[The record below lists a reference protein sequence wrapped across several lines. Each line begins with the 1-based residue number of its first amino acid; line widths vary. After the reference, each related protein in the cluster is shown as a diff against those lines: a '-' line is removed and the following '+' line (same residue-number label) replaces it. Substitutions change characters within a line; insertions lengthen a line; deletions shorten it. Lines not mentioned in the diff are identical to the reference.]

1 MVEEVADPSPG
12 GIEGALGRFAEQVL
26 QLGED
31 LLDRVQV
38 GAVGRQIE
46 ERRAGLATPARVP
59 EVASAGPVRPGRLG
73 GDGRFEKFILALQA
87 LQLDYGIG
95 GIGASRTDRA
105 ERMRAAAEEIF
116 KIDGVPQPVRPAADA
131 AATVPEFQARPVDAA
146 PIGIVSGAELAK
158 PPSATPAAEPGPAAT
173 TAVADAPEG

>member
-1 MVEEVADPSPG
+1 MGRIDGVSGISAISSDLPPSDRR
-12 GIEGALGRFAEQVL
+12 GAH
-26 QLGED
+26 
-31 LLDRVQV
+31 
-38 GAVGRQIE
+38 GAGSGPAGHAGPSAGTMRPQPV
-46 ERRAGLATPARVP
+46 AGLATPACVP